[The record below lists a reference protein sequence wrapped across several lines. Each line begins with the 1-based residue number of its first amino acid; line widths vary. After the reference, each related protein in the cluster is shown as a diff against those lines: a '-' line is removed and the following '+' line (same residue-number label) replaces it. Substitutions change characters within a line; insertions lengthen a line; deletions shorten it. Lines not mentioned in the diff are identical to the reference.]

1 MTSHLHAHIST
12 TATDCD
18 GRMDYDYVVSLNE
31 TEIAEHQKAGGVN
44 DFHDLSFKGR
54 VLQHVATFCPYDTQT
69 ITIDNDGFEAQESTD
84 EGHRH
89 SQVQWCEDPDCDPNE
104 HSQRD
109 YSAEAMGY

>member
-31 TEIAEHQKAGGVN
+31 AEIAEHEKAAGVN
-44 DFHDLSFKGR
+44 DFHDLHFKAR
-54 VLQHVATFCPYDTQT
+54 VLGNLATFCPDYQQT
-69 ITIDNDGFEAQESTD
+69 IIIEEDGIETQESTE

-89 SQVQWCEDPDCDPNE
+89 SQAQWCEDPDCDPNQQ
-104 HSQRD
+104 SQRD
-109 YSAEAMGY
+109 HAAEAMGY